1 MNKRGKF
8 LLIASIAVVL
18 LPLFYVV
25 SWAGNWKV
33 IVGKEKVKSFSLADI
48 NKYGMVPSYYWLD
61 APNRLL
67 IVPEQLAPLTKASE
81 KILTEQKV
89 RVVNLET
96 LEVRWQRLSM
106 PEAHRAVSVQWQ
118 IERHIEKQGNKSYLF
133 AFPDKKGPQVE
144 LNFSGISL
152 NLPVYNM
159 NFPPFGE
166 AGWKLQKRR
175 WGTVQLTVREYQDS
189 PVLIQ
194 LTQKLFNSAFF
205 QELDSLTTW
214 LPTGNFLVIS
224 PRGNRPHIFLLGPI
238 LK

>member
-18 LPLFYVV
+18 LALFYVV
-25 SWAGNWKV
+25 SWAGDWKV
-33 IVGKEKVKSFSLADI
+33 IVGKEKVKSFSLADV
-48 NKYGMVPSYYWLD
+48 NQYGMVPSCYWLD

-67 IVPEQLAPLTKASE
+67 LVPEQLAPLTQASE
-81 KILTEQKV
+81 NTLNEQKV

-96 LEVRWQRLSM
+96 LKVTWQRLSM
-106 PEAHRAVSVQWQ
+106 PEANRAVSVQWQ
-118 IERHIEKQGNKSYLF
+118 IERHVEKQSNTSYLF
-133 AFPDKKGPQVE
+133 AFPHQKGPQVE
-144 LNFSGISL
+144 LNFSGVSL
-152 NLPVYNM
+152 HLPVYNM

-166 AGWKLQKRR
+166 AGWQWQKRR
-175 WGTVQLTVREYQDS
+175 WGTVELTVRESKDS

-194 LTQKLFNSAFF
+194 LTQTLFNSAFF

-238 LK
+238 K

>member
-61 APNRLL
+61 TPNRLL

-144 LNFSGISL
+144 LKFSGISL

-175 WGTVQLTVREYQDS
+175 WGTVQLTVRESKDS

-214 LPTGNFLVIS
+214 LPTGIFLVIS